1 MPRTSTKAA
10 VAVAAVAL
18 LAASAAAAEPK
29 PEGRKLMFDPSAVTG
44 AAGQLLDPATLEA
57 TIQPLLTAIPAII
70 PELLDEFGG
79 IGTVGSF

>member
-29 PEGRKLMFDPSAVTG
+29 EGRKLMFDPSAVTG